1 MTNENY
7 RKGILFGI
15 IGVILIGFQ
24 PIIALSR
31 PAEIDM
37 MIFVAMTCLIQ
48 AFLFFPIMMMER
60 KKMRSDYEE
69 GLFAFNEKE
78 SLLYG
83 YKKNILFILFLGT
96 IFAVANFL
104 FFVAIELAGAINA
117 SLAAKTSIFFALLF
131 GYLINKEKI
140 SSTQIIFIFVI
151 FFGLLVA
158 ITQSFNLLEFNIGVG
173 IMIISSA
180 LYVLAHSLTKPV
192 MDRKELTPIF
202 LVCVRNALSGII
214 LISIYLF
221 LFPIENINLI
231 FKPINIS
238 FFFLMGAVSSISLFF
253 YYLAMKYL
261 DVSKSTILMSPT
273 PIVTA
278 LFALM
283 ILGEH
288 FTIFHL
294 IGAIIIIF
302 SIIIIAKPKKEK
314 TKLNP
319 RDNLIF
325 TSQDLNEILI
335 DNI

>member
-7 RKGILFGI
+7 KKGILFGI

-31 PAEIDM
+31 PAKIDM

-48 AFLFFPIMMMER
+48 ALLFFPIMMMER

-83 YKKNILFILFLGT
+83 YKKNIIFILFLGT